1 MCCALNRGL
10 QRLRPV
16 RHLGR
21 RLPSVRLPSVRLP
34 RALAGLAVVLLATV
48 TSAQSKPPAQSKLPP
63 VVVAPVIDA
72 EVNSAQRIVGTVNP
86 LRTSIIGSAVAGRV
100 ETMDIDLGDAVATGA
115 TLATLRKQTMELE
128 KAAAEAERDL
138 ALYQLNEL
146 KNGPLPE
153 DVAEAEALALGA
165 KSAMENA
172 ATSLRRLRSLV
183 ASGASTAADIEDA
196 TERAAISTYAFKAA
210 EASRRRTE
218 QGPRAEL
225 IEQAQARLGLQEQNV
240 LLIEDRIDKLDIRS
254 PFDGFVAAKFTE
266 VGAWINVGDPIAQV
280 IQLDYVEVQAPTTAD
295 YAVKLKR
302 GDMVRV
308 EFPELPH
315 KLWTGVVHRVVPV
328 ADTRA
333 RTYPVTIRLQNEIV
347 GGSPLLLSGML
358 ARVDLA
364 VGSPVTLP
372 LVPKD
377 AVVLNER
384 ERAVFVVEPSE
395 NGATES
401 GTTEQVAPKKG
412 IVRKVPVQLGVA
424 VGGMIQVIGNIK
436 AGQYVVALGNERLT
450 DGSEVEVS
458 EVLATEELRSA
469 SR

>member
-1 MCCALNRGL
+1 MCCALKRGL

-16 RHLGR
+16 GKLGR
-21 RLPSVRLPSVRLP
+21 KLPSVRLPI
-34 RALAGLAVVLLATV
+34 ALARLAVVLLATV
-48 TSAQSKPPAQSKLPP
+48 ASAQSKSAAQSKLPP

-72 EVNSAQRIVGTVNP
+72 QVNSAQRIVGTVNP

-100 ETMDIDLGDAVATGA
+100 EAMDIDLGDAVATGA
-115 TLATLRKQTMELE
+115 TLATLRKQTMMLE

-225 IEQAQARLGLQEQNV
+225 IEQAQARLDLQEQNV

-254 PFDGFVAAKFTE
+254 PFDGYVAAKFTE

-280 IQLDYVEVQAPTTAD
+280 IQLDQVEVQAPATAD

-302 GDMVRV
+302 GDTVRV

-347 GGSPLLLSGML
+347 DNIPQLLSGML

-395 NGATES
+395 NGATQS
-401 GTTEQVAPKKG
+401 GSTAPAAPKKG

-424 VGGMIQVIGNIK
+424 VGGMIQVVGNIK
-436 AGQYVVALGNERLT
+436 AGQYVVTLGNERLT

-469 SR
+469 AR